1 MARINNKLYVRGR
14 FVRDPAA
21 VEAKDG
27 SGRRFVF
34 GRLAVDQAFVDGSG
48 DTKTATSYFDIKV
61 FDDTL
66 AQVLIGG
73 GARRGTLIEAT
84 GAARMERGEY
94 EKDGETQVSHAI
106 AVVLD
111 DAQNHE
117 VVIEAQPRAAA

>member
-14 FVRDPAA
+14 FVRDPAV

-27 SGRRFVF
+27 SGRKLVF
-34 GRLAVDQAFVDGSG
+34 GRLAADQTYVDGAG

-84 GAARMERGEY
+84 GAARLERGEY
-94 EKDGETQVSHAI
+94 EKDGETQVTHAI

-111 DAQNHE
+111 DAQVHE
-117 VVIEAQPRAAA
+117 VVIEAQPRVAA